1 MKPTCVT
8 LTLGVSLIACL
19 TLAIG
24 EEAGKAA
31 PPPAAADQKGEKIEL
46 KTTKDRTSYAFG
58 VNIGKS
64 LKAQS
69 LDVDLGLL
77 AKGIQD
83 AMGGGKCLLT
93 DQECM
98 QVMQDLRR
106 EMTAKQSEGKKAAA
120 EKNKKE
126 GDAFLAENAKQPGV
140 ETLPSGLQYK
150 IITAGTGPRPKLS
163 DTVKTHY
170 KGTLIDGK
178 EFDSSYSRGEP
189 ATFPVTGVIKGWTEA
204 LQLMPVGSK
213 WQLYIPAALAYG
225 DRGAG
230 QDIGPGATLIFDIE
244 LLSIESG
251 Q

>member
-1 MKPTCVT
+1 MKSPWIVVAI
-8 LTLGVSLIACL
+8 GIVSLVCL
-19 TLAIG
+19 GLATG

-31 PPPAAADQKGEKIEL
+31 APAGATDKDAKVEL
-46 KTTKDRTSYAFG
+46 KTTKEKTSYTFG

-64 LKAQS
+64 FKNQS
-69 LDVDLGLL
+69 IDVDLPLVM
-77 AKGIQD
+77 KGIQD

-93 DQECM
+93 DAECS
-98 QVMQDLRR
+98 QVMQEFQK
-106 EMTAKQSEGKKAAA
+106 EMVAKRSEGKKVASD
-120 EKNKKE
+120 KNKKD
-126 GDAFLAENAKQPGV
+126 GDTFLAQNGKQAGV

-150 IITAGTGPRPKLS
+150 VITAGTGPKPKLT

-170 KGTLIDGK
+170 RGTLIDGK

-213 WQLYIPAALAYG
+213 WQLYIPAELAYG

-230 QDIGPGATLIFDIE
+230 ADIGPGATLIFDIE
-244 LLSIESG
+244 LLSIEG

>member
-1 MKPTCVT
+1 MADDIKKDDKKDVESGRPVQLDREEQDGKMKQ
-8 LTLGVSLIACL
+8 
-19 TLAIG
+19 
-24 EEAGKAA
+24 
-31 PPPAAADQKGEKIEL
+31 D
-46 KTTKDRTSYAFG
+46 KDTQHD
-58 VNIGKS
+58 KH
-64 LKAQS
+64 
-69 LDVDLGLL
+69 
-77 AKGIQD
+77 QD
-83 AMGGGKCLLT
+83 
-93 DQECM
+93 
-98 QVMQDLRR
+98 
-106 EMTAKQSEGKKAAA
+106 KQAA

-150 IITAGTGPRPKLS
+150 IITAGTGPKPKLS

-225 DRGAG
+225 DRGA
-230 QDIGPGATLIFDIE
+230 PLVAHPKVRKF
-244 LLSIESG
+244 
-251 Q
+251 